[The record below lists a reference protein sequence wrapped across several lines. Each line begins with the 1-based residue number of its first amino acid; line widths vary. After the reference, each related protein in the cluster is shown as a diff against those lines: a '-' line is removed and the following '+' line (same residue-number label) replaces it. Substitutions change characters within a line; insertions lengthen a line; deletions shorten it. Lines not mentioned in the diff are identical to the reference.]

1 IAPNSVKI
9 YNLLHA
15 QSLPDWLSDRKKR
28 QLRKADPSLR
38 QSIQLVQDLAMPN
51 LCNYLALSPDQQ
63 YLFLLGVYKPRMNCY
78 ELANLSLKFER
89 CIDSPAHKLVSI
101 SEDYSKLALLEAERW
116 LELHSQQG
124 HHYKLRVPAEG
135 RDLAWCSWTGELIVA
150 TAGQQLHRLN
160 LELGRFMQPWTTE
173 AAVEN
178 CRCAECP
185 QNGLLFVGTDD
196 AKVQAWDPRAKAAVA
211 TLDVGPEVGGLS
223 SVSCLR
229 PRDHVTLGVGMATG
243 HALIYDIRER
253 RPCVVKDH
261 RYGVAVH
268 SIAFHGDKVIS
279 SDSKCVKLWHQ
290 ADGCPYTAVEPGVNI
305 NHMLH
310 FPNSGLLMLACEQP
324 EVVPLFIP
332 ELGPAPKF
340 CSRLDNEVE
349 EQERTETVLYDNYK
363 FLTREQLT
371 SLGLSSLIGTEYLR
385 AFMHGFFIDSRLYE
399 RAKLALSGTGADTAA
414 LRRERLRE
422 ATDGLA
428 AGRIRRTEAAA
439 GAAAAAGDADAA
451 RVNRSLVG
459 VVTDA
464 RFGDMFRREEFAV
477 DAESE
482 EFGRLDQLR
491 RAAAK
496 KEKRRKMA
504 REKAGRAERLAA
516 TANQ

>member
-1 IAPNSVKI
+1 
-9 YNLLHA
+9 
-15 QSLPDWLSDRKKR
+15 SLPDWLSDRKKR

-178 CRCAECP
+178 YRCAECP

-196 AKVQAWDPRAKAAVA
+196 AKVQAWDRGPRPPWPLW
-211 TLDVGPEVGGLS
+211 TSG
-223 SVSCLR
+223 

-290 ADGCPYTAVEPGVNI
+290 ADGSPYTAVEPGVNI

-310 FPNSGLLMLACEQP
+310 FPNSD
-324 EVVPLFIP
+324 
-332 ELGPAPKF
+332 
-340 CSRLDNEVE
+340 CSCWLRPEVE